1 MLIVAIFVT
10 ARLRIMMYRHVH
22 RQHMVVVGVLMVCL
36 VGLAKGLS
44 QAGMVFAQAVAGNA
58 TMVAGE
64 EVVQGAVVL
73 TETSRPVVT
82 ANSRLVLVDAMIG
95 QVNGEPIY
103 AKMIFK
109 AIEEELAALAQQVSR
124 VEFGTKARRIIRRNL
139 ESVIAKRLLLDEAGR
154 ELSGK
159 QQLAFPDFLAE
170 LREQTIR
177 QFGRGVQILADQAL
191 RAQGSS
197 LDERMEE
204 KREEVLVGIY
214 LQQQIRPQ
222 VSVSRRDIRNYYQD
236 HHDQFNPPPGRI
248 VRLIRVSDLNHV
260 EQIEKILGGGI
271 AFEKVAAHRFNE
283 SNRGRGGLWS
293 DEPLVG
299 DHPFRYDELN
309 DAMTQ
314 LNAGEYSSR
323 LAIGDSFFWVYV
335 ESQSAG
341 ISRPL
346 HEVQLEIHQILFQEQ
361 FKQLT
366 DQFQQE
372 LYLNGS
378 YDDKAV
384 MTEKLLEI
392 VLNRH
397 APVS

>member
-1 MLIVAIFVT
+1 
-10 ARLRIMMYRHVH
+10 MMYRHSH
-22 RQHMVVVGVLMVCL
+22 HQYEVVVGVLMACL
-36 VGLAKGLS
+36 LGGS
-44 QAGMVFAQAVAGNA
+44 WAGMVFAQADTDHIA
-58 TMVAGE
+58 MVAGAE
-64 EVVQGAVVL
+64 TEPGAAVSTSTPLSVVAA
-73 TETSRPVVT
+73 S
-82 ANSRLVLVDAMIG
+82 SRLVLVDAMIG

-109 AIEEELAALAQQVSR
+109 AIEEELVALAQQVSR
-124 VEFGTKARRIIRRNL
+124 VEFGTKAYRVIRRNL
-139 ESVIAKRLLLDEAGR
+139 ESVIAKRLLLDEARR

-159 QQLAFPDFLAE
+159 QQLALPDFLAE

-177 QFGRGVQILADQAL
+177 QFGRGVEILADEAL

-214 LQQQIRPQ
+214 LQQKIRPQ

-248 VRLIRVSDLNHV
+248 VRLIRVSDRKHA
-260 EQIEKILGGGI
+260 EQIEQMLVGGI

-293 DEPLVG
+293 DAPLAG
-299 DHPFRYDELN
+299 DHPFRYHELN

-323 LAIGDSFFWVYV
+323 LAIGDSFFWVHV

-346 HEVQLEIHQILFQEQ
+346 HEVQLEIHQVLSQEQ
-361 FKQLT
+361 FKRLT

-372 LYLNGS
+372 LYRNGS

-384 MTEKLLEI
+384 MIEKLLEI
-392 VLNRH
+392 ALNRY
-397 APVS
+397 APAS

>member
-1 MLIVAIFVT
+1 
-10 ARLRIMMYRHVH
+10 MMYRLSHH
-22 RQHMVVVGVLMVCL
+22 QYEIVVGVLMVCL
-36 VGLAKGLS
+36 LGGS
-44 QAGMVFAQAVAGNA
+44 WAGMVFAQADTDNTAMAAGTEA
-58 TMVAGE
+58 E
-64 EVVQGAVVL
+64 PGAAVS
-73 TETSRPVVT
+73 TETPLPVV
-82 ANSRLVLVDAMIG
+82 AASSRLVLVDAMIG

-109 AIEEELAALAQQVSR
+109 AIEEELSALAQQVSR
-124 VEFGTKARRIIRRNL
+124 VEFGTKARRVIRRNL

-159 QQLAFPDFLAE
+159 QQLALPDFLAE

-177 QFGRGVQILADQAL
+177 QFGRGVQTLADEAL

-214 LQQQIRPQ
+214 LQQKIRPQ

-248 VRLIRVSDLNHV
+248 VRLIRVSDRNHA
-260 EQIEKILGGGI
+260 EQIEQMLVGGI

-293 DEPLVG
+293 DEPLAG
-299 DHPFRYDELN
+299 NHPFRYHELN

-314 LNAGEYSSR
+314 LNVGEYSSR
-323 LAIGDSFFWVYV
+323 LAIGDSFFWVHV

-346 HEVQLEIHQILFQEQ
+346 HEVQLEIHQILSQEQ
-361 FKQLT
+361 FKRLT

-372 LYLNGS
+372 LYRNGS
-378 YDDKAV
+378 YDDKTV
-384 MTEKLLEI
+384 MTAKLLEI
-392 VLNRH
+392 ALNRY
-397 APVS
+397 APAS